1 MGKVSAEIQCLVGAA
16 IAAIGLYCFSAI
28 DGAESRV
35 AFECIFYITEQG
47 RMECEDAQFMLGMYQ
62 LCGPVCSILGA
73 VIAILGLV
81 EYSKA
86 SDATKVVGV
95 TTVSPIA
102 VTPQPQSTTT
112 ASEIMGSE
120 TMVETTGK
128 RVEDRSNESMNE
140 LIFWIKIGIFCI
152 TGSLLLIAMMVRRI
166 PFAL

>member
-1 MGKVSAEIQCLVGAA
+1 M
-16 IAAIGLYCFSAI
+16 
-28 DGAESRV
+28 
-35 AFECIFYITEQG
+35 
-47 RMECEDAQFMLGMYQ
+47 
-62 LCGPVCSILGA
+62 GA

-102 VTPQPQSTTT
+102 VTPQPQSIPTT
-112 ASEIMGSE
+112 SEIMGSE
-120 TMVETTGK
+120 TMVDTTEK
-128 RVEDRSNESMNE
+128 RVEDRPNESMNE

-152 TGSLLLIAMMVRRI
+152 TGALLLIAMMVRRI